1 MNRCYIVLML
11 NSFVVLHD
19 GIIIVSVVFEILS
32 IYFNVDSLLI
42 FYHDL
47 KQKFFI
53 LYLCNV
59 PCTKESEE
67 VADKDINQDTYY
79 TLDSG
84 MKFIIWP
91 WQHNLTSFTYNR
103 GTTVWLPFYFC
114 ISPCFFI
121 IRYFQICF
129 YFSIIYHYYLLKVSN
144 LFHVPCNHRFPNSRP
159 CLHKWHFLNCIKKS
173 GLLYYILFKLLFT
186 SY

>member
-1 MNRCYIVLML
+1 MLYCADVKFLCSPSWWNNNSVCRFRNIIYLFQHWFSFDFLSLFEAKVFYFIYI
-11 NSFVVLHD
+11 
-19 GIIIVSVVFEILS
+19 
-32 IYFNVDSLLI
+32 
-42 FYHDL
+42 
-47 KQKFFI
+47 
-53 LYLCNV
+53 CNV

-103 GTTVWLPFYFC
+103 GTTVWLPFLFC

-144 LFHVPCNHRFPNSRP
+144 LFHVPCNHPFPNSRITRFHI
-159 CLHKWHFLNCIKKS
+159 LAFSIMHHKTWTTISHL
-173 GLLYYILFKLLFT
+173 KL
-186 SY
+186 S

>member
-1 MNRCYIVLML
+1 M
-11 NSFVVLHD
+11 
-19 GIIIVSVVFEILS
+19 VSVVFEILS

-47 KQKFFI
+47 MQKFFI

-59 PCTKESEE
+59 PSTKESEE

-91 WQHNLTSFTYNR
+91 
-103 GTTVWLPFYFC
+103 
-114 ISPCFFI
+114 
-121 IRYFQICF
+121 
-129 YFSIIYHYYLLKVSN
+129 
-144 LFHVPCNHRFPNSRP
+144 
-159 CLHKWHFLNCIKKS
+159 
-173 GLLYYILFKLLFT
+173 
-186 SY
+186 